1 MPFIFLRV
9 FFPGIVIAQIA
20 IKGVD
25 LFPRLECW
33 KRSEELQ
40 KRILTGSRRTQNR
53 PSVLEDELHTIPL
66 IRPRRWRT
74 SIGTVICPLLLM
86 VLDGGI
92 FTSSP
97 YSKDS
102 ILYLIQL
109 STGRRT

>member
-66 IRPRRWRT
+66 IEAETMANLNRNGDLPLAANGAGWRH
-74 SIGTVICPLLLM
+74 
-86 VLDGGI
+86 
-92 FTSSP
+92 
-97 YSKDS
+97 
-102 ILYLIQL
+102 LYFISLQ
-109 STGRRT
+109 